1 MVKIA
6 FIIMSVV
13 LAIFLYFLNVWFEEE
28 DFQIEKINKK
38 YIEDTRKLK
47 NISKIDSWLHEKVK
61 NNLKE
66 LPKDSK
72 TADFKLIKFFD
83 TYAKKYNLKVE
94 KFIYKDDLAHFLK
107 IKYVISRENYN
118 ALNKFLKQEYKGG
131 YIMLKNFKI
140 DKSTLSGDLILIQ
153 PCLSQ
158 MIKKR
163 EVEEDVVPQ

>member
-6 FIIMSVV
+6 FIIMSIV

-28 DFQIEKINKK
+28 DFQIEKLNKK

-140 DKSTLSGDLILIQ
+140 DKSTLSGNLILIQ
-153 PCLSQ
+153 PFLSHI
-158 MIKKR
+158 IKKR
-163 EVEEDVVPQ
+163 EVVDVVPQ